1 MKFGKKTKCKDID
14 VKKILIL
21 ISFYF
26 LFMAFISPV
35 YSADDKSKPNYNG
48 HFGDMDL
55 DKNDHVNWTE
65 FKQFFPHADENV
77 FKKADE
83 NNDGSINHDEWHKFK
98 EANGYGHK
106 NKD

>member
-1 MKFGKKTKCKDID
+1 M
-14 VKKILIL
+14 KKILIL

>member
-1 MKFGKKTKCKDID
+1 MKFGKKTKFKDID